1 MLTVSPVS
9 AWQRGQKERG
19 KSPAHAQLA
28 SLHAALLL
36 AASLPPNSG
45 WGMCSAAARAYMTY
59 TYVCVCTYT
68 YVYIYT
74 HARVVHACARGGGG
88 GFKLTC
94 ARKLFPKTKHLRFCM
109 LCDTH
114 CLCVSCN
121 TAEEVQLI
129 SCCGADK

>member
-1 MLTVSPVS
+1 MLAHLSAGAVDRHVDRFTGECLATRPEGTREVSCS
-9 AWQRGQKERG
+9 CT
-19 KSPAHAQLA
+19 A

-45 WGMCSAAARAYMTY
+45 WGMCSAAARAYM
-59 TYVCVCTYT
+59 
-68 YVYIYT
+68 YVYIRT
-74 HARVVHACARGGGG
+74 RARGACARARGGGG

>member
-59 TYVCVCTYT
+59 TYV
-68 YVYIYT
+68 YI
-74 HARVVHACARGGGG
+74 
-88 GFKLTC
+88 
-94 ARKLFPKTKHLRFCM
+94 
-109 LCDTH
+109 
-114 CLCVSCN
+114 
-121 TAEEVQLI
+121 
-129 SCCGADK
+129 